1 MQHLFRRSF
10 FMSNETATLDPT
22 RLVLAAIIGLA
33 ILLVLIIKFK
43 VQAMVAILVGAI
55 AIGLI
60 AGMPFNDIVTA
71 VNDGIGN
78 TLKGIALLVGLG
90 SMFGAI
96 LEASGGAQTLAVTM
110 VRRFGDKK
118 AAWALGITGLVIAMP
133 VFFDAGLI
141 ILIPLAFSLAK
152 RTKRSSLFYAI
163 PLLAGLAVGHAF
175 IPPTPGPVLVAT
187 MLDVELGW
195 VILVGI
201 FCGIFAMIVAGP
213 VWGSI
218 CGNKFM
224 VPVPDHVAEQEDID
238 ESKLPNFWTI
248 VGIILIPLVLI
259 ILDSVCSV
267 VPALSGAAPIFAFLG
282 EPFVALLIAT
292 IAAMLILG
300 LKHGYSMKELEN
312 IMTKSL
318 ESTGLILLVTACGG
332 VLRYVLQ
339 YSGLGEVIG
348 NAVASANLPIVVV
361 AFVVAAL
368 VRICVGSATVA
379 MTMAAGIVA
388 ALPGIA
394 ELSPLY
400 LACVTAAVAGGA
412 TVCSHFNDSGFWLV
426 KSLVGMDEKTTLKTW
441 TIMETLVGATGFL
454 VALVISFFV

>member
-1 MQHLFRRSF
+1 M
-10 FMSNETATLDPT
+10 EATAALNST
-22 RLVLAAIIGLA
+22 RLILAAVIGLA

-43 VQAMVAILVGAI
+43 IHAMLSILIGAVAIGM
-55 AIGLI
+55 I
-60 AGMPFNDIVTA
+60 AGMPFDDIVTA
-71 VNDGIGN
+71 VDDGISL

-110 VRRFGDKK
+110 VNKFGDQK

-152 RTKRSSLFYAI
+152 KTKRSSLFYAV

-187 MLDVELGW
+187 MLDVDLGI

-201 FCGIFAMIVAGP
+201 FCGFVAMVVSGP
-213 VWGSI
+213 IWGSI
-218 CGNKFM
+218 CGKKYY
-224 VPVPDHVAEQEDID
+224 VPVPEHVANQEEFD
-238 ESKLPNFWTI
+238 ESKLPGFGTV

-259 ILDSVCSV
+259 VLKSVAGV
-267 VPALSGAAPIFAFLG
+267 IPAMAPAEPVLAFLG
-282 EPFVALLIAT
+282 QPFMALLIAT
-292 IAAMLILG
+292 LAAMYMLG
-300 LKHGYSMKELEN
+300 TRHGYTLPELEK

-318 ESTGLILLVTACGG
+318 EPTGLILLVTACGG
-332 VLRYVLQ
+332 VLRYMLQ
-339 YSGLGEVIG
+339 YSGLGDVSG
-348 NAVASANLPIVVV
+348 NAGSSANLPIVLI

-379 MTMAAGIVA
+379 MTMAAGIIA

-400 LACVTAAVAGGA
+400 LACVVMAVAGGA

-426 KSLVGMDEKTTLKTW
+426 KSLVGLDEKTTLKTW
-441 TIMETLVGATGFL
+441 TVMETLVGGTGFL
-454 VALVISFFV
+454 VALIISFFA

>member
-1 MQHLFRRSF
+1 
-10 FMSNETATLDPT
+10 MSIETATLDPT

-55 AIGLI
+55 AIGFI

-213 VWGSI
+213 VWGAI

-224 VPVPDHVAEQEDID
+224 VPVPEHVAEQEDID

-248 VGIILIPLVLI
+248 VGIIMIPLVLI
-259 ILDSVCSV
+259 ILDSISGV
-267 VPALSGAAPIFAFLG
+267 VPALSGIAPIFAFLG

-292 IAAMLILG
+292 IAAMMILG
-300 LKHGYSMKELEN
+300 VKHGYSMNELEK

-318 ESTGLILLVTACGG
+318 EPTGLILLVTACGG

>member
-1 MQHLFRRSF
+1 
-10 FMSNETATLDPT
+10 MSNETATLDPT
-22 RLVLAAIIGLA
+22 RLILAAIIGLA

-187 MLDVELGW
+187 MLNVELGW

-224 VPVPDHVAEQEDID
+224 VPVPEHVAEQEDID

-248 VGIILIPLVLI
+248 VGIIMIPLVLI
-259 ILDSVCSV
+259 ILDSISGV
-267 VPALSGAAPIFAFLG
+267 VPALSGVAPIFAFFG

-300 LKHGYSMKELEN
+300 VKHGYSMKELEK

-318 ESTGLILLVTACGG
+318 EPTGLILLVTACGG

-348 NAVASANLPIVVV
+348 NAVASASLLIVVV

-441 TIMETLVGATGFL
+441 TIMETLVGGTGFI
-454 VALVISFFV
+454 VALIISFFA

>member
-1 MQHLFRRSF
+1 M
-10 FMSNETATLDPT
+10 ETALNPT
-22 RLVLAAIIGLA
+22 RLVAAALIGLV

-43 VQAMVAILVGAI
+43 IQAMVAILIGAI

-60 AGMPFNDIVTA
+60 AGMPFGDIVNA

-78 TLKGIALLVGLG
+78 ALKGIALLVGLG

-96 LEASGGAQTLAVTM
+96 LETSGGAQSIAVTM
-110 VRRFGDKK
+110 VKKFGDEK

-152 RTKRSSLFYAI
+152 RTKKSSLFYAI

-187 MLDVELGW
+187 MLNVELGW

-201 FCGIFAMIVAGP
+201 LCGTVAMIMAGP
-213 VWGSI
+213 VFGAF
-218 CGNKFM
+218 CGKKYNIAI
-224 VPVPDHVAEQEDID
+224 PEHVANQADFD
-238 ESKLPNFWTI
+238 ESKLPSFGTI
-248 VGIILIPLVLI
+248 VGIIMIPLVLI
-259 ILDSVCSV
+259 ILDSLAGV
-267 VPALSGAAPIFAFLG
+267 VPAMAPLAGVLGFLG

-292 IAAMLILG
+292 VVAMYLLG
-300 LKHGYSMKELEN
+300 TRHGYSNEELEKV
-312 IMTKSL
+312 MTKSL
-318 ESTGLILLVTACGG
+318 EPTGLILLVTASGG
-332 VLRYVLQ
+332 VLRYMLQ

-348 NAVASANLPIVVV
+348 NAVASAALPMVVV
-361 AFVVAAL
+361 AFIVAAL
-368 VRICVGSATVA
+368 VRISVGSATVA

-388 ALPGIA
+388 AMPGIA

-426 KSLVGMDEKTTLKTW
+426 KSLIGMDEKTTLKTW
-441 TIMETLVGATGFL
+441 TIMETLVGGTGFI
-454 VALVISFFV
+454 VALIISFFA

>member
-1 MQHLFRRSF
+1 M
-10 FMSNETATLDPT
+10 EATAALNST
-22 RLVLAAIIGLA
+22 RLILAAVIGLA

-43 VQAMVAILVGAI
+43 IHAMLSILIGAVAIGM
-55 AIGLI
+55 I
-60 AGMPFNDIVTA
+60 AGMPFDDIVTA
-71 VNDGIGN
+71 VDDGISL

-110 VRRFGDKK
+110 VSKFGDQK

-152 RTKRSSLFYAI
+152 KTKRSSLFYAV

-187 MLDVELGW
+187 MLDVDLGI
-195 VILVGI
+195 VILVGV
-201 FCGIFAMIVAGP
+201 FCGFVAMVVSGP
-213 VWGSI
+213 IWGSI
-218 CGNKFM
+218 YGKKYY
-224 VPVPDHVAEQEDID
+224 VPVPEHVANQEEFD
-238 ESKLPNFWTI
+238 ESKLPGFGTV

-259 ILDSVCSV
+259 VLKSVAGV
-267 VPALSGAAPIFAFLG
+267 IPAMAPAEPVLAFLG
-282 EPFVALLIAT
+282 QPFMALLIAT
-292 IAAMLILG
+292 LAAMYMLG
-300 LKHGYSMKELEN
+300 TRHGYTLPELEK

-318 ESTGLILLVTACGG
+318 EPTGLILLVTACGG
-332 VLRYVLQ
+332 VLRYMLQ
-339 YSGLGEVIG
+339 YSGLGDVIG
-348 NAVASANLPIVVV
+348 NAVSSANLPIVLI

-379 MTMAAGIVA
+379 MTMAAGIIA

-400 LACVTAAVAGGA
+400 LACVVMAVAGGA

-426 KSLVGMDEKTTLKTW
+426 KSLVGLDEKTTLKTW
-441 TIMETLVGATGFL
+441 TIMETLVGGTGFL
-454 VALVISFFV
+454 VALIISFFA

>member
-1 MQHLFRRSF
+1 
-10 FMSNETATLDPT
+10 MSMEGTALNPT
-22 RLVLAAIIGLA
+22 RLVAAALIGLV
-33 ILLVLIIKFK
+33 ILLVLIIRFK
-43 VQAMVAILVGAI
+43 IQAMVAILIGAI
-55 AIGLI
+55 AIGLT
-60 AGMPFNDIVTA
+60 AGMPFENIVTA

-96 LEASGGAQTLAVTM
+96 LEVSGGVQTLAVTM

-152 RTKRSSLFYAI
+152 RTSRSSLFYVI

-187 MLDVELGW
+187 MLNVDLGW
-195 VILVGI
+195 VIMVGI
-201 FCGIFAMIVAGP
+201 FCGIFAMIAAGP

-218 CGNKFM
+218 CGKKYM
-224 VPVPDHVAEQEDID
+224 IPVPEHVAEQADID

-259 ILDSVCSV
+259 IMDSICGVI
-267 VPALSGAAPIFAFLG
+267 PALSSLAPVFAFLG

-292 IAAMLILG
+292 VAAMRILG
-300 LKHGYSMKELEN
+300 IRHGYTLEELEKV
-312 IMTKSL
+312 MTKSL
-318 ESTGLILLVTACGG
+318 EPTGLILLVTACGG
-332 VLRYVLQ
+332 VLRYMLQ

-348 NAVASANLPIVVV
+348 NAVSSANLPIVVV

-368 VRICVGSATVA
+368 VRISVGSSTVA

-400 LACVTAAVAGGA
+400 LACTTAAVAGGA

-426 KSLVGMDEKTTLKTW
+426 KSLVGLDEKTTLKTW
-441 TIMETLVGATGFL
+441 TVMETLVGVTGFI
-454 VALVISFFV
+454 VALIISLFA

>member
-1 MQHLFRRSF
+1 MEAVAL
-10 FMSNETATLDPT
+10 NPG
-22 RLVLAAIIGLA
+22 RLVAAAVIGLVL
-33 ILLVLIIKFK
+33 LLVLIIKFK
-43 VQAMVAILVGAI
+43 VQAMVAILIGAI
-55 AIGLI
+55 AIGLL
-60 AGMPFNDIVTA
+60 AGMPYEQIVTA

-96 LEASGGAQTLAVTM
+96 LEVSGGAQTLAVTM
-110 VRRFGDKK
+110 VKRFGDQK

-175 IPPTPGPVLVAT
+175 IPPTPGPILVAN
-187 MLDVELGW
+187 MLNVDLGW
-195 VILVGI
+195 VIGIGI

-218 CGNKFM
+218 CGKKYM
-224 VPVPDHVAEQEDID
+224 VPVPEHVANQADMD
-238 ESKLPNFWTI
+238 ESKLPGFWTI
-248 VGIILIPLVLI
+248 VAIILIPLVRI
-259 ILDSVCSV
+259 ILDSVAGV
-267 VPALSGAAPIFAFLG
+267 VPAMESLRPILGFLG
-282 EPFVALLIAT
+282 EPFVALRLAT
-292 IAAMLILG
+292 GVAMGSLG
-300 LKHGYSMKELEN
+300 VKQGYTMPELEK

-318 ESTGLILLVTACGG
+318 EPTGLILLVTACGG
-332 VLRYVLQ
+332 VLRYMLQ
-339 YSGLGEVIG
+339 YSGLGDIIG
-348 NAVASANLPIVVV
+348 QAVSSANLPIVVV

-379 MTMAAGIVA
+379 MTMAAGIIA
-388 ALPGIA
+388 AMPEIA
-394 ELSPLY
+394 GLSPLY
-400 LACVTAAVAGGA
+400 LACTTAAVAGGA

-441 TIMETLVGATGFL
+441 TIMETLVGGTGFL
-454 VALVISFFV
+454 VALIISFFA